1 MRRCSGARKI
11 RGAGRLLVGMG
22 VRRLTFGRRS
32 VDFDPMEEKL
42 PDITPSIK
50 HLLVSIVIPAYNEE
64 KAVGPVIDEV
74 REAMGRT
81 DYRYE
86 ILVVDDCST
95 DRTVELARGE
105 GVRVVE
111 RSVNGGSGSSRRTG
125 VLAAHGEIVV
135 MLDGDGSY
143 TAADIPKLLDRMPAY
158 DQVNG
163 ARTSEQGTLKWL
175 RAPAKWLIRMLACY
189 LTRTRIPDLN
199 TGLKAFRRDVMLEYL
214 WVLPKGF
221 SCVTTMTLAFLCNGY
236 SVAYVPTT
244 YRKRIGR
251 SKFHPITDTANYI
264 GTVLRMVM
272 FFRPLRFF
280 GPLALVL
287 LAASIGMGIW
297 DFLRTHSL
305 QEVDILLFVAG
316 VVTLSLGMITELV
329 VRQRQTSEREI
340 DYWREV
346 YRESDSPPSPR

>member
-1 MRRCSGARKI
+1 
-11 RGAGRLLVGMG
+11 
-22 VRRLTFGRRS
+22 
-32 VDFDPMEEKL
+32 
-42 PDITPSIK
+42 
-50 HLLVSIVIPAYNEE
+50 VIPAYNEAE
-64 KAVGPVIDEV
+64 AIGAVIDEV
-74 REAMGRT
+74 RTAMERAG
-81 DYRYE
+81 YRYE

-95 DRTVELARGE
+95 DRTVEVARAK

-111 RSVNGGSGSSRRTG
+111 RPVNGGSGSSRKTG
-125 VLAAHGEIVV
+125 ILTAHGEIVV

-143 TAADIPKLLDRMPAY
+143 TAADIPKLLDYMPAY

-163 ARTSEQGTLKWL
+163 ARTSEEGTLRWL
-175 RAPAKWLIRMLACY
+175 RSPAKWLIRKLACY

-236 SVAYVPTT
+236 TVKYVPTI
-244 YRKRIGR
+244 YRKRVGR
-251 SKFHPITDTANYI
+251 SKFHPIKDTASYI

-272 FFRPLRFF
+272 FFQPLRFF

-287 LAASIGMGIW
+287 MAGSVVLGIV
-297 DFLRTHSL
+297 DFLRTGSL
-305 QEVDILLFVAG
+305 QQGEIMLFVAG
-316 VVTLSLGMITELV
+316 VVTLSIGVVAELV
-329 VRQRQTSEREI
+329 VRQRQTNDREL

-346 YRESDSPPSPR
+346 YRETDAPSEK